1 MRALNKAA
9 QQPWSLP
16 IFCVL
21 LLAAPAA
28 GAPQESPAMNDPRI
42 AEAVALMDDFARRT
56 GLASAQASR
65 RYLWTDA
72 FAVCNFIG
80 LARASGERRHLD
92 LALKL
97 VDAVHRQLGR
107 HRRDDGRSGWLSGLE
122 GEEALR
128 HPTRGGLRIGKPL
141 PERGAGEPLER
152 ELEWQRDGQYFH
164 YLSKWMHALDQLA
177 RATRE
182 PRFNAWAREL
192 DVVAAD
198 AFFSRP
204 AAPWEAPRMAWKMS
218 IDLSRPL
225 VASMGQHDP
234 LDGYITSMQLHAT
247 MAGLGGRGGDAAL
260 EEATAGYALLARQG
274 DWATADPLGIGGLLI
289 DAYRVQ
295 QLAAQG
301 TAVEARLLERLVDA
315 ALAGLE
321 HYARSG
327 ELRQPA
333 QQRLAFRELGLAI
346 GLHAV
351 ERLLQQAEEPGL
363 RGRLQP
369 LRRYLPLRE
378 QIEAFWRDSENRRVA
393 SWEEHRD
400 INTVMLAT
408 ALAPDG
414 FLRLPPL
421 TGK

>member
-1 MRALNKAA
+1 
-9 QQPWSLP
+9 
-16 IFCVL
+16 
-21 LLAAPAA
+21 
-28 GAPQESPAMNDPRI
+28 MNHPRI
-42 AEAVALMDDFARRT
+42 EAAVALMDGYARRT
-56 GLASAQASR
+56 GLASAQPSR

-72 FAVCNFIG
+72 FAVCNLLG
-80 LARASGERRHLD
+80 LARATDERRYLD

-107 HRRDDGRSGWLSGLE
+107 HRPDDGRSGWLSGLE
-122 GEEALR
+122 GEAALR

-141 PERGAGEPLER
+141 PERGAGEPLDR

-192 DVVAAD
+192 DVAAAD
-198 AFFSRP
+198 AFVSKP
-204 AAPWEAPRMAWKMS
+204 AVSWQPPRMAWKMS

-234 LDGYITSMQLHAT
+234 LDGYITSLQLAAT
-247 MAGLGGRGGDAAL
+247 QAALGDHGGDAAL
-260 EEATAGYALLARQG
+260 AEAVDLYGLLARQG
-274 DWATADPLGIGGLLI
+274 DWVSADPLGLGGLMI

-295 QLAAQG
+295 QLVAQG
-301 TAVEARLLERLVDA
+301 GDADPRLAEKILAA

-321 HYARSG
+321 HYARST
-327 ELRQPA
+327 ELQQPA

-351 ERLLQQAEEPGL
+351 ERLHAQVEEPRL
-363 RGRLQP
+363 RGQLQKFM
-369 LRRYLPLRE
+369 RHLPLRDA
-378 QIEAFWRDSENRRVA
+378 IVAFWSDPLNRQSDA
-393 SWEEHRD
+393 WDEHRD
-400 INTVMLAT
+400 INAVMLAT
-408 ALAPDG
+408 ALAPEG
-414 FLRLPPL
+414 LLVLQPL
-421 TGK
+421 FGK